1 MRHLGLLF
9 TVCLATCGAVHAQG
23 PLTFRIYNTSSCGAS
38 NTSTPLPALYL
49 FNTTSLGAESVVEIA
64 PVNTSSST
72 VKLITAAMSDTQD
85 FSVTNFYVDGLIA
98 PGATGPAF
106 CVHFVPQQTGTLTA
120 SMTVNY
126 CVPTASGSCPGT
138 SSLTMTVGTFEGNA
152 APAQIVLTCAGP
164 PAQCNGNLVQP
175 ASTLNFGNVADGST
189 ASVTFTITNNS
200 QSALNPQ
207 NLVSLQ
213 TAQFNTTPFALDTS
227 KLPASLGP
235 GASATFT
242 VSFSPGQA
250 VLYQATLVVNS
261 SSFPLQGTGTANVL
275 GDLSSLVITYTDATG
290 VRLTAQGGTPINFGQ
305 IVAGT
310 SGSAKLTFAVCNPQ
324 TTINPVTIPTI
335 SISGAAFTLSGLP
348 SLPVTIQPAA
358 TQPCVPGIAGS
369 ISFQVVFSASAAG
382 TYSGTLTVGSLQFAL
397 TGQSVVAPLPAMS
410 FQLSQQPLTSQQQ
423 VNLTIQLANPSPI
436 PAVGTLTMT
445 FAPSVQNVKDD
456 PAIKFLATNGRQ
468 LNVSVATGSQTAT
481 YNGQSLIAFQTGTT
495 AGTITFTL
503 QFTDMPPITQSFTIL
518 PEKIQITSASAIASS
533 PNIVITINGF
543 DNTYSA
549 GQMSFIFYDTKGN
562 MITPG
567 AISVNAASQFQQY
580 FFSNNNQAG
589 GAFGLQATFPVY
601 GGDATQ
607 VGSVSVTLN
616 NSAGSTSTTQT
627 LQ

>member
-1 MRHLGLLF
+1 MKKLFLFFIISVVTGGL
-9 TVCLATCGAVHAQG
+9 AHAQG
-23 PLTFRIYNTSSCGAS
+23 LLTFKIYNTSSCGAS
-38 NTSTPLPALYL
+38 NTSTVLPALYQ
-49 FNTTSLGAESVVEIA
+49 FPATSLGAESVVEIA
-64 PVNTSSST
+64 PTNTSSST
-72 VKLITAAMSDTQD
+72 VKLITAAVSDTQD
-85 FSVTNFYVDGLIA
+85 FSVTNFYVDGQIA

-106 CVHFVPQQTGTLTA
+106 CVHFVPQQTGTLTT
-120 SMTVNY
+120 SMTLTY
-126 CVPTASGSCPGT
+126 CLPNASGSCPGT
-138 SSLTMTVGTFEGNA
+138 SSLTMGVATFEGNA
-152 APAQIVLTCAGP
+152 TPAQILLTCVGP
-164 PAQCNGNLVQP
+164 PAQCNGNPIQP
-175 ASTLNFGNVADGST
+175 ASTLNIGNVPDGST
-189 ASVTFTITNNS
+189 ASVTFTLTNHS
-200 QSALNPQ
+200 QSALDPQ

-227 KLPASLGP
+227 KLPASLAS

-250 VLYQATLVVNS
+250 VLYQATLVVNA
-261 SSFPLQGTGTANVL
+261 SSFPLQGTGTASAL

-324 TTINPVTIPTI
+324 TTLNPVTISTI
-335 SISGAAFTLSGLP
+335 SISGSAFALSGLP
-348 SLPVTIQPAA
+348 SLPVTIPPAA
-358 TQPCVPGIAGS
+358 TQPCVPGTAGS

-382 TYSGTLTVGSLQFAL
+382 TYGGTLTIGSLQFAL

-423 VNLTIQLANPSPI
+423 VNLTIQLASPSPI
-436 PAVGTLTMT
+436 PAVGTLTMA
-445 FAPSVQNVKDD
+445 FVPSVQNVKDD
-456 PAIKFLATNGRQ
+456 PAIQFLATNGRQ

-481 YNGQSLIAFQTGTT
+481 YNGQSAIAFQTGTT

-503 QFTDMPPITQSFTIL
+503 QFTDVPPITQSFTIL

-549 GQMSFIFYDTKGN
+549 GQLSFTFYDTKGN
-562 MITPG
+562 AITPG
-567 AISVNAASQFQQY
+567 AITVNAASQFQQY

-601 GGDATQ
+601 GGDVSQ
-607 VGSVSVTLN
+607 IGSVSVTLN